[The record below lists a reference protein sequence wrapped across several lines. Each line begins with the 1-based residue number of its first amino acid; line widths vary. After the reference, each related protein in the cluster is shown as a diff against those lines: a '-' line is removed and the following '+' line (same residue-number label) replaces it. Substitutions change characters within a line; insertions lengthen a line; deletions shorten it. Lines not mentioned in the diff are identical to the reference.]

1 MPGSREALSFVLI
14 AHKSFS
20 ESLDYRSQRSNG
32 QSTRW
37 FKRAIEMHNLS
48 GMARRNLWLADAILL
63 VVAII
68 WGSSYAVAKQALWF
82 YPVLGFLAIRFG
94 LTFILLL
101 PQLRGEGLRAIRPGL
116 PLGLVMLCIF
126 LCETWGVMLTTA
138 SNAAFLISLCVV
150 FTPFVEWAMLRQ
162 RPSNLLFGACGLALV
177 GGWLLTGGM
186 AISLNLGDGLMLA
199 AALFR
204 AVLVCL
210 TRRLTANLDVPPLAL
225 TAVQSGVVASG
236 CLVLGLSLPG
246 GLPALPQSP
255 AFWAAALYL
264 VGFATLFAL
273 YVQNLALGR
282 TSATRVS
289 LLMGSEPLFGALI
302 AGLWLGERLGMQGW
316 IGGLLIMVATL
327 GTLWLSRSDSP
338 APRSSTVDGAL
349 PAGTDRQTVG

>member
-1 MPGSREALSFVLI
+1 MRDWQGAV
-14 AHKSFS
+14 
-20 ESLDYRSQRSNG
+20 
-32 QSTRW
+32 
-37 FKRAIEMHNLS
+37 
-48 GMARRNLWLADAILL
+48 RRKLWLADAMLL
-63 VVAII
+63 MVAVI

-94 LTFILLL
+94 LTFIVLL
-101 PQLRGEGLRAIRPGL
+101 PQLRGDGRRAIRPGL

-162 RPSNLLFGACGLALV
+162 RPSNLLFAACALSLAGV
-177 GGWLLTGGM
+177 WLLAGGT
-186 AISLNLGDGLMLA
+186 AIALNLGDGLMLA
-199 AALFR
+199 AALLR

-210 TRRLTANLDVPPLAL
+210 TRRLTAGLEVPPLAL
-225 TAVQSGVVASG
+225 TAVQSAVVASG
-236 CLVLGLSLPG
+236 CLLLGLALPG
-246 GLPALPQSP
+246 GLPSLPQSP
-255 AFWAAALYL
+255 AFWAATLYL

-302 AGLWLGERLGMQGW
+302 AGLWLGERLDVQGW
-316 IGGLLIMVATL
+316 IGGLLIMIATL
-327 GTLWLSRSDSP
+327 GTLLFGRSE
-338 APRSSTVDGAL
+338 APVAAESGL
-349 PAGTDRQTVG
+349 PARS

>member
-1 MPGSREALSFVLI
+1 
-14 AHKSFS
+14 
-20 ESLDYRSQRSNG
+20 
-32 QSTRW
+32 
-37 FKRAIEMHNLS
+37 
-48 GMARRNLWLADAILL
+48 
-63 VVAII
+63 
-68 WGSSYAVAKQALWF
+68 
-82 YPVLGFLAIRFG
+82 
-94 LTFILLL
+94 
-101 PQLRGEGLRAIRPGL
+101 
-116 PLGLVMLCIF
+116 
-126 LCETWGVMLTTA
+126 
-138 SNAAFLISLCVV
+138 
-150 FTPFVEWAMLRQ
+150 TPFVEWAMLRQ
-162 RPSNLLFGACGLALV
+162 RPSNLLFGACGLSLV
-177 GGWLLTGGM
+177 GVWLLTGGM

-255 AFWAAALYL
+255 AFWAATLYL

-316 IGGLLIMVATL
+316 IGGLLIMIATL

>member
-1 MPGSREALSFVLI
+1 MRDWRGR
-14 AHKSFS
+14 
-20 ESLDYRSQRSNG
+20 
-32 QSTRW
+32 
-37 FKRAIEMHNLS
+37 
-48 GMARRNLWLADAILL
+48 ARRNLWLADAMLL
-63 VVAII
+63 MVAII

-101 PQLRGEGLRAIRPGL
+101 PQLRGEGRRAIRPGL
-116 PLGLVMLCIF
+116 PLGLVMLGIF
-126 LCETWGVMLTTA
+126 LCETWGVMLTSA

-150 FTPFVEWAMLRQ
+150 FTPFVEWAMVRQ
-162 RPSNLLFGACGLALV
+162 RPSNLLFAACALSLA
-177 GGWLLTGGM
+177 GFWLLTGGTRL
-186 AISLNLGDGLMLA
+186 SLNLGDGLMLV
-199 AALFR
+199 AALLR

-210 TRRLTANLDVPPLAL
+210 TRRLTADRQIPPMAL

-246 GLPALPQSP
+246 GLPAVPQSP

-302 AGLWLGERLGMQGW
+302 AGLWLGEQLGLQGW
-316 IGGLLIMVATL
+316 IGGLLIMIATL
-327 GTLWLSRSDSP
+327 GTLRLGRLE
-338 APRSSTVDGAL
+338 APVASNSGL
-349 PAGTDRQTVG
+349 PART

>member
-1 MPGSREALSFVLI
+1 MKRMNNW
-14 AHKSFS
+14 
-20 ESLDYRSQRSNG
+20 RSGAQRN
-32 QSTRW
+32 
-37 FKRAIEMHNLS
+37 I
-48 GMARRNLWLADAILL
+48 WLADAMLL
-63 VVAII
+63 AVAII

-101 PQLRGEGLRAIRPGL
+101 PQLRGEGRRAIRPGL

-162 RPSNLLFGACGLALV
+162 RPSNLLFAACALSLV
-177 GGWLLTGGM
+177 GVWLLTGGL

-199 AALFR
+199 AALLR

-210 TRRLTANLDVPPLAL
+210 TRRLTADLQVPALAL

-236 CLVLGLSLPG
+236 CLVLGLALPG
-246 GLPALPQSP
+246 GMPALPQSP
-255 AFWAAALYL
+255 AFWAATLYL

-273 YVQNLALGR
+273 YAQNLALGR

-289 LLMGSEPLFGALI
+289 LLMGSEPLFGAII
-302 AGLWLGERLGMQGW
+302 AGLWLGERLTLTEW
-316 IGGLLIMVATL
+316 SGGLLIMLATL
-327 GTLWLSRSDSP
+327 GTLRFGGVAAPVVGKGREPAVCPATSRH
-338 APRSSTVDGAL
+338 
-349 PAGTDRQTVG
+349 

>member
-1 MPGSREALSFVLI
+1 MDNRPVQL
-14 AHKSFS
+14 
-20 ESLDYRSQRSNG
+20 
-32 QSTRW
+32 
-37 FKRAIEMHNLS
+37 KRIGNMYDRRGRA
-48 GMARRNLWLADAILL
+48 GRNLWLADAMLL
-63 VVAII
+63 MVAVI

-101 PQLRGEGLRAIRPGL
+101 PQLRGEGRHAIRPGL
-116 PLGLVMLCIF
+116 PLGLVMLGIF
-126 LCETWGVMLTTA
+126 LCETWGVLLTSA

-162 RPSNLLFGACGLALV
+162 RPSNLLFAACVLSLAGV
-177 GGWLLTGGM
+177 WLLAGGM
-186 AISLNLGDGLMLA
+186 AMSLNLGDGLMLA
-199 AALFR
+199 AAVLR

-210 TRRLTANLDVPPLAL
+210 TRRLTADLEVPPLAL

-236 CLVLGLSLPG
+236 CLLLGLSLPG

-255 AFWAAALYL
+255 AFWAATLYL

-273 YVQNLALGR
+273 YAQNLALGR

-302 AGLWLGERLGMQGW
+302 AGFWLGERLGLQGW
-316 IGGLLIMVATL
+316 IGGLLIMIATL
-327 GTLWLSRSDSP
+327 GSLYLGRKD
-338 APRSSTVDGAL
+338 L
-349 PAGTDRQTVG
+349 PGVEEQHQRIAGREAVG

>member
-1 MPGSREALSFVLI
+1 MNNW
-14 AHKSFS
+14 
-20 ESLDYRSQRSNG
+20 RSGAQRN
-32 QSTRW
+32 
-37 FKRAIEMHNLS
+37 I
-48 GMARRNLWLADAILL
+48 WLADAMLL
-63 VVAII
+63 AVAII

-101 PQLRGEGLRAIRPGL
+101 PQLRGEGRRAIRPGL

-162 RPSNLLFGACGLALV
+162 RPSNLLFAACALSLV
-177 GGWLLTGGM
+177 GVWLLTGGL

-199 AALFR
+199 AALLR

-210 TRRLTANLDVPPLAL
+210 TRRLTADLQVPALAL

-236 CLVLGLSLPG
+236 CLVLGLALPG
-246 GLPALPQSP
+246 GMPALPQSP
-255 AFWAAALYL
+255 AFWAATLYL

-273 YVQNLALGR
+273 YAQNLALGR

-289 LLMGSEPLFGALI
+289 LLMGSEPLFGAII
-302 AGLWLGERLGMQGW
+302 AGLWLGERLTLTEW
-316 IGGLLIMVATL
+316 SGGLLIMLATL
-327 GTLWLSRSDSP
+327 GTLRFGGVAAPVVGKGREPAVCPATSRH
-338 APRSSTVDGAL
+338 
-349 PAGTDRQTVG
+349 